1 MVIVLIV
8 FPPDLRILLT
18 ILLSST
24 FSFKNPVLHAQ
35 ANTYQGESSLNK
47 VNILNQPDTNL
58 KVPFTHKVMT
68 EEMTFLYL

>member
-1 MVIVLIV
+1 M
-8 FPPDLRILLT
+8 FPPDLRIPLT

-24 FSFKNPVLHAQ
+24 FSFKNLFFHAQ
-35 ANTYQGESSLNK
+35 ANMYQGESSLNK

-58 KVPFTHKVMT
+58 KVPFTHRVMT